1 MLKIML
7 LIILSPF
14 AMFCGILSMA
24 IIYAILNKTIE
35 IKMEHG
41 NTVNNLKNNRD
52 DK

>member
-24 IIYAILNKTIE
+24 IIYAIIDMIIDY
-35 IKMEHG
+35 IKAI
-41 NTVNNLKNNRD
+41 NNRD
-52 DK
+52 DNQC